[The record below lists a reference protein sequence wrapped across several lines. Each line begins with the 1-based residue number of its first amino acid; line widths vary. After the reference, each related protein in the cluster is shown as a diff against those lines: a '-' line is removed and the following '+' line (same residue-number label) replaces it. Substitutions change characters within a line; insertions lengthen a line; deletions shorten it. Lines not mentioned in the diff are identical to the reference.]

1 MNNLGKNKQLILS
14 KHPTGL
20 TEIDDFEVREV
31 EVPEISDGEIL
42 IQTHYV
48 GVDAALRLIVRDSDE
63 FLFRVQ
69 PGDIIHANVAG
80 KVIASNNSEYN
91 VGEFVNCSLGCLLY
105 TSPSPRD

>member
-42 IQTHYV
+42 YINK
-48 GVDAALRLIVRDSDE
+48 L
-63 FLFRVQ
+63 
-69 PGDIIHANVAG
+69 
-80 KVIASNNSEYN
+80 
-91 VGEFVNCSLGCLLY
+91 
-105 TSPSPRD
+105 

>member
-48 GVDAALRLIVRDSDE
+48 GVDAALRLIASSLNKTSENPISSRRFKRLYAFCTVII
-63 FLFRVQ
+63 FLAPFL
-69 PGDIIHANVAG
+69 
-80 KVIASNNSEYN
+80 ASSQ
-91 VGEFVNCSLGCLLY
+91 
-105 TSPSPRD
+105 

>member
-48 GVDAALRLIVRDSDE
+48 VLMLRLDLSLEIAMSFYLE
-63 FLFRVQ
+63 FN
-69 PGDIIHANVAG
+69 PGI
-80 KVIASNNSEYN
+80 
-91 VGEFVNCSLGCLLY
+91 
-105 TSPSPRD
+105 